1 MNKPKLIM
9 ATLLAIILAVCLSSV
24 PALSGENPW
33 DADGGGGAGT
43 GNPQDTIA
51 SESAV
56 IVVTPPR
63 SSEPS
68 TPPALNDVMRA
79 WIVNVTIRVS
89 GLIQDTFTNRT
100 SKKARLIRPAN

>member
-1 MNKPKLIM
+1 MKKP
-9 ATLLAIILAVCLSSV
+9 TLLMTAFLALLLAVCLSSV

-33 DADGGGGAGT
+33 DADGGDGQGT
-43 GNPQDTIA
+43 SNPQDTVA
-51 SESAV
+51 SETSV
-56 IVVTPPR
+56 IVTPPR

-89 GLIQDTFTNRT
+89 VFIQDNFTNRT
-100 SKKARLIRPAN
+100 SKKARLIRPAH

>member
-1 MNKPKLIM
+1 MKKPKFLMAALI
-9 ATLLAIILAVCLSSV
+9 ALLLAVCLTSV

-43 GNPQDTIA
+43 GSPLDSVA
-51 SESAV
+51 SETSV
-56 IVVTPPR
+56 IVQPPR

-79 WIVNVTIRVS
+79 WIINATIRVS
-89 GLIQDTFTNRT
+89 VFIQDNFRHRT